1 MTFYDVKCKRND
13 KYDVWM
19 DLWVRK
25 HSSQSRELI
34 SVCSGQA
41 GSTQL
46 ACAHVLL
53 VCKVVCTLMSTF
65 FWLLVL
71 ARMKVAFFFI
81 VFKQKKQPKYYLVL
95 TVQIFGIEPPL
106 SLELELRQHMS
117 WVPKAIIIISADGQ
131 NRRVIC
137 NIMNAPIPN
146 FSWSFDI
153 FCDWTSSSANC
164 IYIICSERFWWKL
177 CLPDVCMLLNTSKD
191 IYVLNGFANSQ
202 LWKCFLSPM
211 TFVIFLTTVEERRDY
226 IRRHFVR
233 FQSQRQICGA

>member
-1 MTFYDVKCKRND
+1 MTDTTEIHIIHVYLGKWPQRLLCTDSKVLFANCKEAIIHSSYLRTYSNSKYVVTFYDVKCKRND

-25 HSSQSRELI
+25 HSSQSREVI

-53 VCKVVCTLMSTF
+53 VCNVVCTLMNTF

-95 TVQIFGIEPPL
+95 TVQFFWH
-106 SLELELRQHMS
+106 R
-117 WVPKAIIIISADGQ
+117 A
-131 NRRVIC
+131 
-137 NIMNAPIPN
+137 
-146 FSWSFDI
+146 SFI
-153 FCDWTSSSANC
+153 
-164 IYIICSERFWWKL
+164 
-177 CLPDVCMLLNTSKD
+177 V
-191 IYVLNGFANSQ
+191 
-202 LWKCFLSPM
+202 
-211 TFVIFLTTVEERRDY
+211 
-226 IRRHFVR
+226 
-233 FQSQRQICGA
+233 GARA